1 MSLYA
6 NIKFSNDLIENEA
19 CNITYSG
26 YLFEKNSTC
35 VSIVYGFGPEWN
47 HTTEQKMEKTDEGFV
62 ATVNMRDFDTFNFC
76 FKNLDNEWD
85 NNYNQNYT
93 SPISKPVINET
104 QNVTE
109 PTPEYDFVINNENV
123 ITNILE
129 NLFATDL
136 SDEIYNEPL
145 KMDTDIVEEPVKS
158 EAIETTS
165 FEVEVEIN
173 EPVNIEET
181 LVNVT
186 EIEALSQDIE
196 NLFNDIYENA
206 VEEKVETT
214 QETVITENIVEE
226 VQEASINEVVVDEVE
241 TPVVQNF
248 ENESLDSNGE
258 FNMDNL
264 INEILSPI
272 VKSSVFDEDIKDSL
286 ENYAPVQ
293 NNSVN
298 FFDDFE
304 DFEDDL
310 SVDNKI
316 DSLIA
321 DLFNNTKAART
332 KTESEATAIENSVNQ
347 AEVTDEPLFV
357 ENIEVKENNVVE
369 FESSESELEK
379 AIDNRIEELLSTEPE
394 VETIEENNIENIE
407 IADSTQENVEQ
418 FEENE
423 PEEESLIDVINNS
436 EDEATKAL
444 IEISNGNDFVVSP
457 RSLGKFYMFKKKVK
471 LAFTKLFVALP
482 RFLSKGLNNENN

>member
-6 NIKFSNDLIENEA
+6 NIKFSSDLIENEA

-35 VSIVYGFGPEWN
+35 VSIVYGFGPEWH

-104 QNVTE
+104 QDVIE
-109 PTPEYDFVINNENV
+109 ETPEYDFIINNENV
-123 ITNILE
+123 ITNILG

-136 SDEIYNEPL
+136 SDETYNQPL
-145 KMDTDIVEEPVKS
+145 KMDTDIAEESVKA
-158 EAIETTS
+158 EAIENTP

-181 LVNVT
+181 LVNTT
-186 EIEALSQDIE
+186 EIESLSQDIE

-206 VEEKVETT
+206 VEEKVEKT
-214 QETVITENIVEE
+214 QETVVTENIVEE
-226 VQEASINEVVVDEVE
+226 IQEVVVNEVVAKEVE

-248 ENESLDSNGE
+248 ENESLDSDGE

-272 VKSSVFDEDIKDSL
+272 VKSSVFDEDVKDSL
-286 ENYAPVQ
+286 ENYSPAQ
-293 NNSVN
+293 NTSAN

-321 DLFNNTKAART
+321 DLFNNTKEARA
-332 KTESEATAIENSVNQ
+332 KAEATAIENKENQ
-347 AEVTDEPLFV
+347 TEVTTEPSA
-357 ENIEVKENNVVE
+357 IENNVVE

-379 AIDNRIEELLSTEPE
+379 AIDNRIEELLSTGPE
-394 VETIEENNIENIE
+394 VETIEENNVENIE
-407 IADSTQENVEQ
+407 IADAVQENVEN

-423 PEEESLIDVINNS
+423 PEEESLIDAINNQ

>member
-6 NIKFSNDLIENEA
+6 NIKFSSNLIKNEA

-35 VSIVYGFGPEWN
+35 VSIVYGFGPEWK

-93 SPISKPVINET
+93 SPISNPVITET
-104 QNVTE
+104 TINTIE
-109 PTPEYDFVINNENV
+109 TTSEYDFVINNENI

-129 NLFATDL
+129 NLFATNL
-136 SDEIYNEPL
+136 SDKSYNQPL
-145 KMDTDIVEEPVKS
+145 QLDTNIIKETVQAES
-158 EAIETTS
+158 IENIP

-173 EPVNIEET
+173 EPVSIEET
-181 LVNVT
+181 LVNST
-186 EIEALSQDIE
+186 EIESLSQDIE
-196 NLFNDIYENA
+196 NLFNDIYQNT
-206 VEEKVETT
+206 VEEKNK
-214 QETVITENIVEE
+214 INATENIVEE
-226 VQEASINEVVVDEVE
+226 IPEISNVE
-241 TPVVQNF
+241 TLHKEIETPTVQNF
-248 ENESLDSNGE
+248 ENENLDSNGE
-258 FNMDNL
+258 FDMNNL

-272 VKSSVFDEDIKDSL
+272 VKSTIFEDDVKNSL
-286 ENYAPVQ
+286 ETYAPEQ
-293 NNSVN
+293 TSSVN

-321 DLFNNTKAART
+321 DLFNNTKEARAKEEKNEPT
-332 KTESEATAIENSVNQ
+332 TIENQTEITTEPLTTNIDTVENDLVESEI
-347 AEVTDEPLFV
+347 AEPG
-357 ENIEVKENNVVE
+357 
-369 FESSESELEK
+369 LEK
-379 AIDNRIEELLSTEPE
+379 IVNNEIEELCSTETN
-394 VETIEENNIENIE
+394 VETLERTTIENIE
-407 IADSTQENVEQ
+407 IEDNIQEDTEN

-423 PEEESLIDVINNS
+423 PEEESLIDVINNQ
-436 EDEATKAL
+436 EDDEATKAL
-444 IEISNGNDFVVSP
+444 IEISNENDFIVSP